1 MTHAIYPGSFNPI
14 TLGHVNIIERALNI
28 FDRLT
33 VLIAVNPAKEPLF
46 DVAENENLIRAVTS
60 AWPQVDVDH
69 TKGLLV
75 DYCKGRGIRNA
86 VRGLRAVTDFD
97 VEFSMAL
104 THRNLWTEFDTV
116 YLMTSAE
123 YMYLHSS
130 IVRQVARM
138 GGDVGRFVPQQVQQ
152 ALEAKFGAALGS

>member
-1 MTHAIYPGSFNPI
+1 MTHAIYPGSFDPI

-28 FDRLT
+28 FEELT
-33 VLIAVNPAKEPLF
+33 VLIAVNAEKKPLF
-46 DVAENENLIRAVTS
+46 AVEENEELIRTVTHQ
-60 AWPQVDVDH
+60 WPQVTVDH
-69 TKGLLV
+69 TAGLLV
-75 DYCKGRGIRNA
+75 DYCKERGIRNA

-97 VEFSMAL
+97 AEFSMAL
-104 THRNLWTEFDTV
+104 THRNLWCEFDTI

-138 GGDVGRFVPQQVQQ
+138 GGDVSKFVPASVEQ
-152 ALEAKFGAALGS
+152 ALTEKFGKA